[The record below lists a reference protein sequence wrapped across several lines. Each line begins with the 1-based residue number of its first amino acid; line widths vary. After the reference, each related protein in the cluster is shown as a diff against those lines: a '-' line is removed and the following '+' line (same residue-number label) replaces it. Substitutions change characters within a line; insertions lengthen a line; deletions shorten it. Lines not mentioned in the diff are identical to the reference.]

1 MSDTIRADSLE
12 IVLSKTLSDYGD
24 TITAGVA
31 AQVEKAG
38 KVALKAVKDKS
49 PKKTGAYRKG
59 WKLKTERQLIND
71 DVASVTVYNKDR
83 GYLTHLL
90 ENGHQKT
97 GKKSGERVEAIPHI
111 RPAEEEARRYLEE
124 HIRRVIEEAGR

>member
-1 MSDTIRADSLE
+1 MSNTIRMDSLE

-24 TITAGVA
+24 AVSAGLA
-31 AQVEKAG
+31 VEVGNAG
-38 KVALKAVKDKS
+38 KIALKSVRNGS

-59 WKLKTERQLIND
+59 WTLKTERQIIND

-90 ENGHQKT
+90 ENGHQKA
-97 GKKSGERVEAIPHI
+97 GGGRVAAIPHI
-111 RPAEEEARRYLEE
+111 KPAEEEARRYLEE
-124 HIRRVIEEAGR
+124 HIRQVIEEAGR

>member
-24 TITAGVA
+24 AVSAGLA
-31 AQVEKAG
+31 VEVGNAG
-38 KVALKAVKDKS
+38 KIALKSVRNGS

-59 WKLKTERQLIND
+59 WTLKTERQIIND

-90 ENGHQKT
+90 ENGHQKA
-97 GKKSGERVEAIPHI
+97 GGGRVAAIPHI

-124 HIRRVIEEAGR
+124 HIRQVIEEAGR

>member
-24 TITAGVA
+24 AVSAGLA
-31 AQVEKAG
+31 VEVGNAG
-38 KVALKAVKDKS
+38 KIALKSVRNGS

-59 WKLKTERQLIND
+59 WTLKTERQIIND

-83 GYLTHLL
+83 GYLTHLM
-90 ENGHQKT
+90 ENGHQKA
-97 GKKSGERVEAIPHI
+97 GGGRVAAIPHI

-124 HIRRVIEEAGR
+124 HIRQVIEEAGR

>member
-24 TITAGVA
+24 AVSAGLA
-31 AQVEKAG
+31 VEVGNAG
-38 KVALKAVKDKS
+38 KIALKSVRNGS

-59 WKLKTERQLIND
+59 WTLKTERQIIND

-83 GYLTHLL
+83 GYLTHLM
-90 ENGHQKT
+90 ENGHQKA
-97 GKKSGERVEAIPHI
+97 GGGRVAAIPHI
-111 RPAEEEARRYLEE
+111 KPAEEEARRYLEE
-124 HIRRVIEEAGR
+124 HIPRVIEEAGR

>member
-1 MSDTIRADSLE
+1 MSNTIRPDSLE

-24 TITAGVA
+24 AVSAGLA
-31 AQVEKAG
+31 VEVGKAG
-38 KVALKAVKDKS
+38 QIALKSVRNGS

-59 WKLKTERQLIND
+59 WKIKTEKQTIND

-90 ENGHQKT
+90 ENGHQKA
-97 GKKSGERVEAIPHI
+97 GGGRVAAIPHI
-111 RPAEEEARRYLEE
+111 KPAEEEARQYLEE
-124 HIRRVIEEAGR
+124 HARQVIEEAGR

>member
-1 MSDTIRADSLE
+1 MSNTIRTDSLE

-24 TITAGVA
+24 AVSAGLA
-31 AQVEKAG
+31 VEVGKAG
-38 KVALKAVKDKS
+38 KIALKSVRNGS

-59 WKLKTERQLIND
+59 WKIKTEKQTLND

-90 ENGHQKT
+90 ENGHQKA
-97 GKKSGERVEAIPHI
+97 GGGRVAAIPHI
-111 RPAEEEARRYLEE
+111 KPAEEEARQYLEE
-124 HIRRVIEEAGR
+124 HIRQVIEEAGR

>member
-24 TITAGVA
+24 AVSAGLA
-31 AQVEKAG
+31 VEVGNAG
-38 KVALKAVKDKS
+38 KIALKSVRNGS

-59 WKLKTERQLIND
+59 WTLKTERQIIND
-71 DVASVTVYNKDR
+71 DVASVTVYNKDK

-90 ENGHQKT
+90 ENGHQKA
-97 GKKSGERVEAIPHI
+97 GGGRVAAIPHI
-111 RPAEEEARRYLEE
+111 KPAEEEARRYLEE
-124 HIRRVIEEAGR
+124 HTRQVIEEAGR

>member
-1 MSDTIRADSLE
+1 MSDTIRTDSLE

-24 TITAGVA
+24 AVSAGLA
-31 AQVEKAG
+31 VEVGNAG
-38 KVALKAVKDKS
+38 KIALKSVRNGS

-59 WKLKTERQLIND
+59 WTLKTERQIIND

-83 GYLTHLL
+83 GYLTNLL
-90 ENGHQKT
+90 ENGHQKA
-97 GKKSGERVEAIPHI
+97 GGGRVAAIPHI

-124 HIRRVIEEAGR
+124 HTRRVIEEAGR

>member
-1 MSDTIRADSLE
+1 MSNTIRADSLE

-24 TITAGVA
+24 AVSAGLA
-31 AQVEKAG
+31 VEVGNAG
-38 KVALKAVKDKS
+38 KIALKSVRNGS

-59 WKLKTERQLIND
+59 WTLKTERQIIND
-71 DVASVTVYNKDR
+71 DVASVTVYNKDK

-124 HIRRVIEEAGR
+124 HTRQVIEEAGR

>member
-1 MSDTIRADSLE
+1 MSNTIRADSLE

-24 TITAGVA
+24 AVSAGLA
-31 AQVEKAG
+31 VEVGKAG
-38 KVALKAVKDKS
+38 KIALKSVRNGS

-59 WKLKTERQLIND
+59 WKLKTERQLINA
-71 DVASVTVYNKDR
+71 DVSSVTVYNKDR

-90 ENGHQKT
+90 ENGHQKA
-97 GKKSGERVEAIPHI
+97 GGGRVAAIPHI

-124 HIRRVIEEAGR
+124 HIHQVIEEAGR

>member
-1 MSDTIRADSLE
+1 MSNTIRADSLE

-24 TITAGVA
+24 AVSAGLA
-31 AQVEKAG
+31 VEVGNAG
-38 KVALKAVKDKS
+38 KIALKSVRNGS

-59 WKLKTERQLIND
+59 WTLKTERQIIND

-90 ENGHQKT
+90 ENGHQKA
-97 GKKSGERVEAIPHI
+97 GGGRVEAIPHI
-111 RPAEEEARRYLEE
+111 KPAEEEARRYLDE
-124 HIRRVIEEAGR
+124 HIRWVIEEAGR

>member
-1 MSDTIRADSLE
+1 MSNTIRTDSLE

-24 TITAGVA
+24 AVSAGLA
-31 AQVEKAG
+31 VEVGNAG
-38 KVALKAVKDKS
+38 KIALKSVRNGS

-59 WKLKTERQLIND
+59 WTLKTERQIIND

-90 ENGHQKT
+90 ENGHQKA
-97 GKKSGERVEAIPHI
+97 GGGRVAAIPHI
-111 RPAEEEARRYLEE
+111 KPAEEEARRYLEE
-124 HIRRVIEEAGR
+124 HIRQVIEEAGR

>member
-24 TITAGVA
+24 AITAGVA
-31 AQVEKAG
+31 AQVEKTG

-71 DVASVTVYNKDR
+71 DVASVTVYNQDR

-90 ENGHQKT
+90 ENGHQKV
-97 GKKSGERVEAIPHI
+97 GGGRVAAIPHI
-111 RPAEEEARRYLEE
+111 KPAEEEARRYLEE
-124 HIRRVIEEAGR
+124 HIRQVIEEAGR

>member
-1 MSDTIRADSLE
+1 MSNTIRTDSLE

-24 TITAGVA
+24 AITAGVA

-83 GYLTHLL
+83 GYLTPLL

-97 GKKSGERVEAIPHI
+97 GEKSGERVEAIPHI

-124 HIRRVIEEAGR
+124 HIRQVIEEAGR

>member
-1 MSDTIRADSLE
+1 MSNTIRPDSLE

-24 TITAGVA
+24 AVSAGLA
-31 AQVEKAG
+31 VEVGKAG
-38 KVALKAVKDKS
+38 RIALKSVRNGS

-59 WKLKTERQLIND
+59 WKIKTEKQTIND

-90 ENGHQKT
+90 ENGHQKA
-97 GKKSGERVEAIPHI
+97 GGGRVAAIPHI
-111 RPAEEEARRYLEE
+111 KPAEEEARQYLDGAVQ
-124 HIRRVIEEAGR
+124 RVVEEAGR

>member
-1 MSDTIRADSLE
+1 MSATIRPDSLE

-24 TITAGVA
+24 AVSAGLA
-31 AQVEKAG
+31 VEVGKAG
-38 KVALKAVKDKS
+38 RIALKSVRNGS

-59 WKLKTERQLIND
+59 WKIKTEKQTIND

-90 ENGHQKT
+90 ENGHQKA
-97 GKKSGERVEAIPHI
+97 GGGRVAAIPHI
-111 RPAEEEARRYLEE
+111 KPAEEEARQYLDGAVQ
-124 HIRRVIEEAGR
+124 RVVEEAGR

>member
-1 MSDTIRADSLE
+1 MSNTIRTDSLE

-24 TITAGVA
+24 AVSAGLA
-31 AQVEKAG
+31 VEVGKAG
-38 KVALKAVKDKS
+38 RIALKSVRNGS

-59 WKLKTERQLIND
+59 WKLKTERQIIND

-90 ENGHQKT
+90 ENGHQKA
-97 GKKSGERVEAIPHI
+97 GGGRVAAIPHI
-111 RPAEEEARRYLEE
+111 KPAEEEARQYLDGAVQ
-124 HIRRVIEEAGR
+124 RVIEEAGR

>member
-24 TITAGVA
+24 AVSAGLA
-31 AQVEKAG
+31 VEVGKAG
-38 KVALKAVKDKS
+38 RIALKSVRNGS

-90 ENGHQKT
+90 ENGHQKA
-97 GKKSGERVEAIPHI
+97 GGGRVAAIPHI
-111 RPAEEEARRYLEE
+111 KPAEEEARRYLEE

>member
-1 MSDTIRADSLE
+1 MSNTIRTDSLE

-24 TITAGVA
+24 AVSAGLA
-31 AQVEKAG
+31 VEVGKAG
-38 KVALKAVKDKS
+38 RIALKSVRNGS

-59 WKLKTERQLIND
+59 WKLKTERQIIND

-90 ENGHQKT
+90 ENGHQKA
-97 GKKSGERVEAIPHI
+97 GGGRVAAIPHI
-111 RPAEEEARRYLEE
+111 KPAEEEARQYLDGAVQ
-124 HIRRVIEEAGR
+124 RVVEEAGR

>member
-12 IVLSKTLSDYGD
+12 IVLTKTLSDYGD
-24 TITAGVA
+24 AVSAGLA
-31 AQVEKAG
+31 VEVGNAG
-38 KVALKAVKDKS
+38 KIALKSVRNGS

-59 WKLKTERQLIND
+59 WKLKTERQIIND

-83 GYLTHLL
+83 DYLTHLL
-90 ENGHQKT
+90 ENGHQKA
-97 GKKSGERVEAIPHI
+97 GGGRVEAIPHI

>member
-1 MSDTIRADSLE
+1 MSNTIRADSLE

-24 TITAGVA
+24 AVSAGLA
-31 AQVEKAG
+31 VEVGNAG
-38 KVALKAVKDKS
+38 KIALKSVRNGS

-59 WKLKTERQLIND
+59 WTLKTERQIIND

-83 GYLTHLL
+83 DYLTHLL
-90 ENGHQKT
+90 ENGHQKA
-97 GKKSGERVEAIPHI
+97 GGGRVAAIPHI

-124 HIRRVIEEAGR
+124 HIRQVIEEAGR

>member
-1 MSDTIRADSLE
+1 MSNTIRADSLE

-24 TITAGVA
+24 AVSAGLA
-31 AQVEKAG
+31 VEVGNAG
-38 KVALKAVKDKS
+38 KIALKSVRNGS

-59 WKLKTERQLIND
+59 WTLKTERQIIND
-71 DVASVTVYNKDR
+71 DVASVTVYNKDK

-90 ENGHQKT
+90 ENGHQKA
-97 GKKSGERVEAIPHI
+97 GGGRVAAIPHI
-111 RPAEEEARRYLEE
+111 KPAEEEARRYLEE

>member
-24 TITAGVA
+24 AVSAGLA
-31 AQVEKAG
+31 VEVGNAG
-38 KVALKAVKDKS
+38 KIALKSVRNGS

-59 WKLKTERQLIND
+59 WTLKTERQIIND

-90 ENGHQKT
+90 ENGHQKA
-97 GKKSGERVEAIPHI
+97 GGGRVAAIPHI
-111 RPAEEEARRYLEE
+111 KPAEEEARQYLDGAVQ
-124 HIRRVIEEAGR
+124 RVIEEAGR

>member
-1 MSDTIRADSLE
+1 MSNTIRPDSLE

-24 TITAGVA
+24 AITAGVA

-90 ENGHQKT
+90 ENGHQKA
-97 GKKSGERVEAIPHI
+97 GGGRVAAIPHI
-111 RPAEEEARRYLEE
+111 KPAEEEARQYLDGAVQ
-124 HIRRVIEEAGR
+124 RVIEEAGR

>member
-1 MSDTIRADSLE
+1 MSNTIRADSLE

-24 TITAGVA
+24 AVSAGLA
-31 AQVEKAG
+31 VEVGKAG
-38 KVALKAVKDKS
+38 RIALKSVRNGS

-59 WKLKTERQLIND
+59 WKLKTERQIIND

-90 ENGHQKT
+90 ENGHQKA
-97 GKKSGERVEAIPHI
+97 GGGRVAAIPHI
-111 RPAEEEARRYLEE
+111 KPAEEEARQYLDGAVQ
-124 HIRRVIEEAGR
+124 RVIEEAGR

>member
-1 MSDTIRADSLE
+1 MSNTIRTDSLE

-24 TITAGVA
+24 AVSAGLAIEVGN
-31 AQVEKAG
+31 AG
-38 KVALKAVKDKS
+38 KIALKSVRNGS

-59 WKLKTERQLIND
+59 WKLKTERQIIND

-90 ENGHQKT
+90 ENGHQKA
-97 GKKSGERVEAIPHI
+97 GGGRVAAIPHI
-111 RPAEEEARRYLEE
+111 KPAEEEARRYLEE
-124 HIRRVIEEAGR
+124 HIRQVIEEAGR

>member
-1 MSDTIRADSLE
+1 MSNTIRADSLE

-24 TITAGVA
+24 AVSAGLA
-31 AQVEKAG
+31 VEVGNAG
-38 KVALKAVKDKS
+38 KIALKSVRNGS

-59 WKLKTERQLIND
+59 WTLKTERQIIND

-90 ENGHQKT
+90 ENGYQKA
-97 GKKSGERVEAIPHI
+97 GGGRVEAIPHI
-111 RPAEEEARRYLEE
+111 KPAEEEARRYLDE
-124 HIRRVIEEAGR
+124 HIRWVIEEAGR

>member
-1 MSDTIRADSLE
+1 MSANLRPDSLE

-24 TITAGVA
+24 AISAGVA

-38 KVALKAVKDKS
+38 KVALKSVKDKS

-59 WKLKTERQLIND
+59 WKIKTEKQTLND

-90 ENGHQKT
+90 ENGHQKA
-97 GKKSGERVEAIPHI
+97 GGGRVAAIPHI
-111 RPAEEEARRYLEE
+111 KPAEEEARQYLEE
-124 HIRRVIEEAGR
+124 HIRQVVEEAGR